1 MWIDQDKTS
10 SYTKYPLPKR
20 NTVASGASIL
30 SKKET
35 SVRRRASKNLTSYVL
50 HLFASETTSPEAKR
64 KMFVCFSFTMN

>member
-35 SVRRRASKNLTSYVL
+35 SVRRRASKNLTSYGKDVYL
-50 HLFASETTSPEAKR
+50 IWKEMKF
-64 KMFVCFSFTMN
+64 